1 MKCPACL
8 SNEIVWDIRAGVV
21 VCANCGLV
29 IENIYYGYDIPLSTI
44 HHQTMELKHY
54 SSHVGELRLK
64 VDQVKVQKVLEL
76 IDTIKKKPYLK
87 LDTQAVEEFL
97 IGKRPPIKLLK
108 RRKVDLKP
116 LSERKYIDFIIDRII
131 DKDPILAS
139 RTERAKV
146 ALALIIKDLIIHGS
160 VRRSYISKV
169 TGLSK
174 THIHRLIN
182 LVKSRRIIEHI
193 KKSDEVIDVVSKIS
207 QCL

>member
-1 MKCPACL
+1 MKCPACY

-29 IENIYYGYDIPLSTI
+29 IDNIYYGYDIPLSTI
-44 HHQTMELKHY
+44 HYQTIELKHY
-54 SSHVGELRLK
+54 SNHASDLMLR
-64 VDQVKVQKVLEL
+64 VNQEKVQKVLEL
-76 IDTIKKKPYLK
+76 IDVIKKKPYLK

-108 RRKVDLKP
+108 RRKNDLK
-116 LSERKYIDFIIDRII
+116 LLDGRKYIDFIINKVIDR
-131 DKDPILAS
+131 DPILAS

-182 LVKSRRIIEHI
+182 LVKNRKIIEHI
-193 KKSDEVIDVVSKIS
+193 KSNEVINAINKID